1 MSEKSIFQLKN
12 DILSSQIGNEIV
24 LLDVASGKYFKIDE
38 IGSSIWE
45 YLKDPKTLEDLVEI
59 LMREYDVQ
67 KEQCLSD
74 VSKFIEE
81 LKLNDFLL
89 VK

>member
-1 MSEKSIFQLKN
+1 MSDKSIFQLKM

-45 YLKDPKTLEDLVEI
+45 HLREPKTLENLVEI
-59 LMREYDVQ
+59 LMNEYDVQ
-67 KEQCLSD
+67 KEQCLND
-74 VSKFIEE
+74 VSKFLEE
-81 LKLNDFLL
+81 LKSNDFLMD
-89 VK
+89 K